1 MHYSVDGETKEAVM
15 TVRFKLHGVGTA
27 EGVLANVRQALR
39 SNSMEVPA
47 ETAEVVSL
55 VVETRERVI
64 PLELGDGSDEGPVI
78 EGRYR
83 PEVVLRGGRVFLR
96 DYTAPN
102 AISSG
107 EPDAEVEIVG
117 RVAEVLSQL

>member
-1 MHYSVDGETKEAVM
+1 MDYSVDGYKKEAVM
-15 TVRFKLHGVGTA
+15 TVRFKLHGIGTA

-39 SNSMEVPA
+39 SNGMEVPA
-47 ETAEVVSL
+47 DTVQVVSL
-55 VVETRERVI
+55 EVVEREQTF
-64 PLELGDGSDEGPVI
+64 PLELAEEATDGPII
-78 EGRYR
+78 EGSYR

-96 DYTAPN
+96 DY
-102 AISSG
+102 ISSG